1 MPGTPDG
8 WSLVKRTNPNG
19 PSDPTLAIPV
29 VSADA
34 ADAAPHAPALG
45 GTTPEGRRSRRSRA
59 LVVTA
64 AAAALVLGG
73 GSAAYAHAHKD
84 VTLDVD
90 GEQVALGTFAGSV
103 DALLEDRGVDV
114 GARDTVSASGALK
127 DGQTVVV
134 RHAHQ
139 ITVAFDGEQRTVWS
153 TALTADE
160 ALGALADRGHRVTLV
175 ASRSLDGGRVDV
187 PLDLE
192 IDDSARVLV
201 DGTTKPV
208 PAGAT
213 TVADALDGLGI
224 TLDELDRV
232 TVRARSEGGVE
243 VVVNRI
249 ARSEV
254 TKTQK
259 IAFDT
264 ERKNDSSLYTGT
276 TKVVTE
282 GKAGKRE
289 ITYEVTTVD
298 GKVTRKE
305 KVDSEVVR
313 KPVDEVVAV
322 GTKERP
328 APTSSSSSSAGSSG
342 SAVKKSKGS
351 TDDLNWAA
359 LAKCESGGNPRIV
372 SSNGLYHGLYQFS
385 VSTWR
390 AVGGSGLPSQAS
402 SSEQTARAKM
412 LYERSGAGQWPVCG
426 SRLFS

>member
-1 MPGTPDG
+1 M
-8 WSLVKRTNPNG
+8 KRTNLNG
-19 PSDPTLAIPV
+19 PSDPTLALPV
-29 VSADA
+29 VGDDA
-34 ADAAPHAPALG
+34 ADAAPRTPAAG

-90 GEQVALGTFAGSV
+90 GDQVALGTFAGSV
-103 DALLEDRGVDV
+103 DALLEDRGVTV
-114 GARDTVSASGALK
+114 GDRDTVSASGALR

-134 RHAHQ
+134 RHARQ

-160 ALGALADRGHRVTLV
+160 ALDALADRGHRVTLV
-175 ASRSLDGGRVDV
+175 ASRSLDGGRVAV

-192 IDDSARVLV
+192 IDGSARVLV

-213 TVADALDGLGI
+213 TVAQALDALGV

-249 ARSEV
+249 ERTEV
-254 TKTQK
+254 RRAQT

-264 ERKNDSSLYTGT
+264 RRKADSSLYTGT

-282 GKAGKRE
+282 GKAGKRA
-289 ITYEVTTVD
+289 ITFEVTTVD
-298 GKVTRKE
+298 GTVTRKE
-305 KVDSEVVR
+305 KIDAEVVR
-313 KPVDEVVAV
+313 KPVDQVVAV
-322 GTKERP
+322 GTKDRP
-328 APTSSSSSSAGSSG
+328 APKPSSSPASSSSSG
-342 SAVKKSKGS
+342 SAVKKAKGS

-359 LAKCESGGNPRIV
+359 LAQCESGGNPRIV

-385 VSTWR
+385 VGTWR

-402 SSEQTARAKM
+402 AAEQTARAKT